1 MWHVVDGAPSTASI
15 VSPVVTPVR
24 CDNNTSSDVT
34 NRNYTKAQVR
44 ASPTPTSSECH
55 ECVWMDAARL
65 WTLIMMLFTHPFP
78 RPPQIRN
85 LTFFRQSIQHLI
97 CLQDNNSMLKL
108 QMAFGVIATSIGCG
122 VAKGIKLKDAADYAI
137 KRDLLER
144 SYPAYK
150 SFRGLMHSG
159 LMPAAIID
167 DKSSYNDFS
176 SYFFVLYR
184 PDSGESIF
192 HNDTLLVWLN
202 GGPGVSS
209 IWFWKSASFASFA
222 PPPVIHTY
230 SLLFTL

>member
-1 MWHVVDGAPSTASI
+1 MCMDGCCTAL
-15 VSPVVTPVR
+15 
-24 CDNNTSSDVT
+24 N
-34 NRNYTKAQVR
+34 
-44 ASPTPTSSECH
+44 
-55 ECVWMDAARL
+55 
-65 WTLIMMLFTHPFP
+65 LIMMLFTHPFP

-85 LTFFRQSIQHLI
+85 LTCFRQSIQHLI

-176 SYFFVLYR
+176 SYFFVLLR
-184 PDSGESIF
+184 PDGECSEADERTDETF
-192 HNDTLLVWLN
+192 RNDTLVIWLN
-202 GGPGVSS
+202 GGPGVS
-209 IWFWKSASFASFA
+209 
-222 PPPVIHTY
+222 
-230 SLLFTL
+230 

>member
-1 MWHVVDGAPSTASI
+1 MCMDGCCTAL
-15 VSPVVTPVR
+15 
-24 CDNNTSSDVT
+24 NSDHDVIH
-34 NRNYTKAQVR
+34 
-44 ASPTPTSSECH
+44 S
-55 ECVWMDAARL
+55 
-65 WTLIMMLFTHPFP
+65 HPFP

-108 QMAFGVIATSIGCG
+108 TIAFGVIATSIGCG

-176 SYFFVLYR
+176 SYFFVLLR
-184 PDSGESIF
+184 PDGECSEADERTDETF
-192 HNDTLLVWLN
+192 RNDTLVIWLN
-202 GGPGVSS
+202 GGPGVS
-209 IWFWKSASFASFA
+209 
-222 PPPVIHTY
+222 
-230 SLLFTL
+230 